1 MMQICRGVRGATTIQ
16 KNKEEQIISE
26 TKDLLKKMLEKNHI
40 DTEQIASIL
49 FTTTNDIT
57 AAYPAKAARDL
68 GMHQV
73 PLLCFQ
79 EMRVEN
85 SLPLCIRILIHWNTN
100 LPQDQIKHIYLNQ
113 AQQLRPDLIKK

>member
-1 MMQICRGVRGATTIQ
+1 MQICRGVRGATTIQ
-16 KNKEEQIISE
+16 NNKEEQIISD

-40 DTEQIASIL
+40 DTKQIASIL